1 MSLQEIA
8 MRTTID
14 LPEDLH
20 HIATALARATER
32 SLSQTVTELIRRGLR
47 SDSAI
52 AERAAS
58 YQISADTGLP
68 LFRSTR
74 FVTCEDVKA
83 LDDES

>member
-1 MSLQEIA
+1 

-47 SDSAI
+47 SESAV
-52 AERAAS
+52 AERAPC

-68 LFRSTR
+68 LFRSAR
-74 FVTCEDVKA
+74 VVSSEDVRA
-83 LDDES
+83 LEDDA